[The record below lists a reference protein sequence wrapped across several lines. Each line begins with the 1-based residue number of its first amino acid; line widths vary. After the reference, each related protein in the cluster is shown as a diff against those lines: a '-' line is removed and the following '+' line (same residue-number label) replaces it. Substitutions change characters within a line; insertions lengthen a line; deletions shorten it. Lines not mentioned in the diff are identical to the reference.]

1 MATASDVLRVA
12 RSQLGYTATS
22 TSGKFCDWYGMR
34 GYWCA
39 MFVSWVAA
47 QAGATSII
55 PRHSYT
61 PTGAAWFKKRGRW
74 HSGTRGLTPGDI
86 VYFDFGLGRISHVAI
101 FEGWDRGRVVTID
114 GNTGSSGGRSGG
126 RVLRRAR
133 APRYVV
139 GYGRPAYTTRP
150 AASGI
155 AVDGWAGAATIRRAQ
170 QLARTPVDGYI
181 SGQWKG
187 NRKAHWAVVVMRY
200 GRGGSTLVRRI
211 QAACGVSQDG
221 HWGKAT
227 SRAMQRRLGI
237 TADGYFGN
245 QSVKAWQRRLNAG
258 KLI

>member
-1 MATASDVLRVA
+1 MVVGEREI
-12 RSQLGYTATS
+12 
-22 TSGKFCDWYGMR
+22 SG
-34 GYWCA
+34 
-39 MFVSWVAA
+39 
-47 QAGATSII
+47 Q
-55 PRHSYT
+55 
-61 PTGAAWFKKRGRW
+61 
-74 HSGTRGLTPGDI
+74 
-86 VYFDFGLGRISHVAI
+86 
-101 FEGWDRGRVVTID
+101 
-114 GNTGSSGGRSGG
+114 
-126 RVLRRAR
+126 LRRAR

-139 GYGRPAYTTRP
+139 GYGRPAYTTQS

-155 AVDGWAGAATIRRAQ
+155 AVDGWAGAATICRAQ

-181 SGQWKG
+181 SGQWRG
-187 NRKAHWAVVVMRY
+187 NKKAHWAVVVMRY
-200 GRGGSTLVRRI
+200 GRGGSTLVRKI